1 MGQDIK
7 EDSIDKKE
15 KRKEII
21 WKIIPIA
28 LYFIFLC
35 CLLFAYFSTPIFII
49 VVLIVV
55 GIMVLLNIFCWKK
68 YGKSGD
74 NELTIDRIMD
84 CVRKEGYYPEKLGD
98 DAIQFKIQGTG
109 YRIYY
114 DPNRRLSIHVIYQI
128 SHDDIQLFKE
138 IWWDVAEKHFLCR
151 IDIHNTEQCNT
162 MMICINS
169 LITSYSDF
177 SQFLPIYIAAI
188 NNALDMTNEL
198 YRQRKSDNQQ
208 PQKPETALAF
218 MNYMP
223 KNIKS

>member
-84 CVRKEGYYPEKLGD
+84 CVRKEGYFPEKLD
-98 DAIQFKIQGTG
+98 EVTVQFKIQGMW

-114 DPNRRLSIHVIYQI
+114 SESVKLSVYTMRPIP
-128 SHDDIQLFKE
+128 HDDIQLFKE
-138 IWWDVAEKHFLCR
+138 ISWNVSQEYFLHR
-151 IDIHNTEQCNT
+151 TQIHSFEQGDY
-162 MMICINS
+162 IEFCINS
-169 LITSYSDF
+169 LTTSYFDF
-177 SQFLPIYIAAI
+177 RHFLPSYISAI
-188 NNALDMTNEL
+188 NDALDMTINL
-198 YRQRKSDNQQ
+198 YNQRKHDNQQ
-208 PQKPETALAF
+208 SQQRETD
-218 MNYMP
+218 YISYIP